1 MPRSFAV
8 IAEGPSDFEVL
19 RHILAGF
26 FSDPDIVVNQI
37 QPAVDATT
45 GKSSPGGWFEVLR
58 FLGSDKFAGA
68 FTRDNIVVIHI
79 DTDVCEEPAFAV
91 ARREPDGRERSCDE
105 MIEHTVERLIRAIG
119 PDLHARLKHRIV
131 FAIAVESIECWL
143 LPLYYRDNRRA
154 KPVNCLRS
162 LNEALSAKEGF
173 SIDPEKKQ
181 VKYYTK
187 AVRPY
192 AKRKTLDEC
201 APHNPSLAR
210 FVAAL
215 HALATSPSGGESGA
229 PMSDADPT
237 SSPK

>member
-1 MPRSFAV
+1 MPPSFAV

-68 FTRDNIVVIHI
+68 FTRDNLVVVHI
-79 DTDVCEEPAFAV
+79 DTDVCEEPAFGV
-91 ARREPDGRERSCDE
+91 SRREPDGRERTCDE
-105 MIEHTVERLIRAIG
+105 LIAHAVDRLVNAIG
-119 PDLHARLKHRIV
+119 PDLHARLQHRIV

-192 AKRKTLDEC
+192 TKRKTLDEC

-210 FVAAL
+210 FFAAL
-215 HALATSPSGGESGA
+215 QRLQTGESGA
-229 PMSDADPT
+229 PAPTVDP
-237 SSPK
+237 SAPPQ